1 MRSGSIQSELNVYF
15 SQCSALNIG
24 THPFPLL
31 QELERAESEKAEINN
46 ERIAAMAAKEAI
58 LKERNS
64 ASAEHSS
71 LMEER
76 RQLQLERERLVGEK
90 RVVQAECD
98 TLAAERDEVMERLSR
113 EQLAQQEAVIQT
125 QEMRLTF
132 DSLKAEVGGGH
143 TARSYVSHMTVTC

>member
-1 MRSGSIQSELNVYF
+1 
-15 SQCSALNIG
+15 
-24 THPFPLL
+24 
-31 QELERAESEKAEINN
+31 
-46 ERIAAMAAKEAI
+46 MAAKEAI

-90 RVVQAECD
+90 RVAQAECD

-113 EQLAQQEAVIQT
+113 EQLARQEAVIQT

-132 DSLKAEVGGGH
+132 DSLKAEVGGGR
-143 TARSYVSHMTVTC
+143 TALVTCQSHDCHMLVT